1 MNIKER
7 PNHSLYVRTLR
18 RMSPEA
24 RLLKALELTEFSRQL
39 FLAGLRRRFPYLAD
53 DELKKMYVERLV
65 SCHKRDY

>member
-24 RLLKALELTEFSRQL
+24 RLLKALELTEFSRLL